1 MKNFDTCFRTR
12 KLPVAFGG
20 KYATMDLQKARAQK
34 WVRIGRDKP
43 QEGIIMFNRIGF
55 TAKPSPEAQEANEYT
70 APVSTRTPRPCVAK
84 IYFPQRHLTPAYYND
99 QFDLHPGDFVYVEGK
114 LEGLLGQVL
123 EVSYSFKIRLSDYK
137 RVIAVAD
144 TTVHGRFY
152 MAGSHA
158 LTFEP
163 TALPYQKA
171 LSWLQAPNAEE
182 TVCGTDDGADEAFAL
197 CELET
202 QLPSPTIARQ
212 GLEYFRDGRVV
223 YLCVDRDRGYALV
236 QGREVYEIEFCYR
249 NGQISHLVCSC
260 YCVGR
265 CKHEIAAMLQLNEL
279 VKKIE
284 KDYSRQLQQSHY
296 FAAMDKDLLFR
307 FAVDGKDA
315 GGFTL

>member
-1 MKNFDTCFRTR
+1 
-12 KLPVAFGG
+12 
-20 KYATMDLQKARAQK
+20 
-34 WVRIGRDKP
+34 
-43 QEGIIMFNRIGF
+43 MFNRIGF
-55 TAKPSPEAQEANEYT
+55 TAKPSPQAPEADEYT
-70 APVSTRTPRPCVAK
+70 TPVSTRTPRPCVAK

-144 TTVHGRFY
+144 ATVHGRFY

-182 TVCGTDDGADEAFAL
+182 TVCGTDDGADDGFAL

-284 KDYSRQLQQSHY
+284 KDYSRQLQQSRY

-307 FAVDGKDA
+307 FAVDGKDT